1 MLFSETLLS
10 KFLLHYRPH
19 AGVITKNR
27 SFDQI
32 TRVVLV
38 LTTFKTANIYLDRR
52 IISIFLLGI
61 ISGLPWVMI
70 GSALTLWLQEA
81 GLSRSSIG
89 FAGLIFAVYS
99 INFLWAPLVDRFS
112 LASALGTRNKI
123 GNKQSWI
130 IACQIII
137 ACCCLGMS
145 LFTPADA
152 AKTLILIALILACA
166 SATQDIAIDA
176 YRVQSFKPQDKALI
190 SAGAAAATGGW
201 WTGYAAIGFIP
212 LALSDVG
219 WSWPNLYLLLGA
231 ITAITTVLCI
241 LMPTAQTTTSQP
253 STTALLLPQCRSK
266 AHQKALLL
274 LMALP
279 WCIAIWAVGGW
290 GIPASFKQSQGFIPV
305 IIATEIFLAAF
316 LLHTLSQ
323 LPSQGLSHAA
333 SFNEKL
339 LANIYHT
346 LILPLRDFFMRNGP
360 AIAISLLG
368 FIFLF
373 KIGEAFLGRM
383 SIVFYKEI
391 GFSKTQIAT
400 YSKMLTWVVTMACV
414 IPCGLL
420 NARLGLLKGLMISG
434 LFMAASNLMFCLLA
448 IAGPVEWLYFVTVVI
463 DGFTSAWA
471 TVAFVAFI
479 SHLCSHQFS
488 ATQYALLASLGNLGR
503 TLLASNSGLLV
514 DILNGDWAVF
524 FAITALMVTPSL
536 VLLWRLRFKLL
547 TMRSD

>member
-1 MLFSETLLS
+1 MLKALNT
-10 KFLLHYRPH
+10 
-19 AGVITKNR
+19 TK
-27 SFDQI
+27 
-32 TRVVLV
+32 
-38 LTTFKTANIYLDRR
+38 IYLDRR

-61 ISGLPWVMI
+61 VSGLPWVMI

-99 INFLWAPLVDRFS
+99 INFLWAPLIDRFS
-112 LASALGTRNKI
+112 LSGLFNTRRKI

-137 ACCCLGMS
+137 ACSCLAMS
-145 LFTPADA
+145 LYAPTGS
-152 AKTLILIALILACA
+152 AKTLILIGLVLACA

-176 YRVQSFKPQDKALI
+176 YRVQSFQQQDKALI

-212 LALSDVG
+212 LALSDAG
-219 WSWPNLYLLLGA
+219 WNWPSLYQLLAA
-231 ITAITTVLCI
+231 ITAAMAALCI
-241 LMPTAQTTTSQP
+241 FMPTAQTSAAGTDNTT
-253 STTALLLPQCRSK
+253 LLLPMCRSK
-266 AHQKALLL
+266 QHQKALLI
-274 LMALP
+274 LMMLP
-279 WCIAIWAVGGW
+279 WLLVIWAVGGW
-290 GIPASFKQSQGFIPV
+290 GIPDSFLQSQGFIPAV
-305 IIATEIFLAAF
+305 ITAEILLAGF
-316 LLHTLSQ
+316 LLRSLGQ
-323 LPSQGLSHAA
+323 LPSTNLPNNA
-333 SFNEKL
+333 SFNERI
-339 LANIYHT
+339 LANTYHT
-346 LILPLRDFFMRNGP
+346 LILPLRDFFMRNGM

-400 YSKMLTWVVTMACV
+400 YSKMLTWIVTMACV

-434 LFMAASNLMFCLLA
+434 IFMAASNLMFCALA

-463 DGFTSAWA
+463 DGCTSAWA

-514 DILNGDWAVF
+514 DILNGDWALF
-524 FAITALMVTPSL
+524 FALTALMVAPSL
-536 VLLWRLRFKLL
+536 VLLWRLRFRLL
-547 TMRSD
+547 NLRAPNDNTAPPIK